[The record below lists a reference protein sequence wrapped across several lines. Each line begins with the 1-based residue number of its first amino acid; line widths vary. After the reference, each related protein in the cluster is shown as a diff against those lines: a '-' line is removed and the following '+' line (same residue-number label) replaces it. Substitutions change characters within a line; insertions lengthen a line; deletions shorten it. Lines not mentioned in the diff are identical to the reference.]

1 MTLNDALNEFLLQKR
16 LAGLLE
22 TSLHAYEMM
31 VGIMIHY
38 IGDIELS
45 KLTYEQVNA
54 YILHLFEQ
62 NLSRSTLASYI
73 RNARIFLRF
82 VQVEY
87 GLSFNPA
94 KIKVPKSPKKI
105 VHIYTD
111 KEIQQLFSTIKT
123 SIPWMTARNC
133 AIIALMLDSGLRQ
146 AEVCTLQKRNINPER
161 MTIKV
166 MGKGAKERLVPLGHL
181 TKNLLKEYIEICPY
195 KSDYVFVDK
204 RGLPLSG
211 NAIRLFVSKLQ
222 RKLPFDLS
230 SHKLRHNFATNY
242 CLDHLQKDGNS
253 CIYDLSILMGHE
265 SIDTTKRYEHF
276 AHEIIASQKNI
287 SHLDRIFDKK

>member
-1 MTLNDALNEFLLQKR
+1 MTLKDALKEFLLQKK

-22 TSLHAYEMM
+22 TSLKAYKVMIM
-31 VGIMIHY
+31 LMIDYVGNVEIN
-38 IGDIELS
+38 

-62 NLSRSTLASYI
+62 NISRSTIASYI

-82 VQVEY
+82 VQIEY
-87 GLSFNPA
+87 GLSFDPR

-105 VHIYTD
+105 VKIYAD
-111 KEIQQLFSTIKT
+111 GEIRKIFDGVKT
-123 SIPWMTARNC
+123 SIPWITARNRV
-133 AIIALMLDSGLRQ
+133 IIALMLDSGLRQ
-146 AEVCTLQKRNINPER
+146 AEVCTLQKKDINAER

-166 MGKGAKERLVPLGHL
+166 FGKGEKERLVPLGHL
-181 TKNLLKEYIEICPY
+181 TKNLLEEYVEICPY
-195 KSDYVFVDK
+195 KSDYVFIDK
-204 RGLPLSG
+204 SGFPLSG
-211 NAIRLFVSKLQ
+211 NAIRLFVSRLQ
-222 RKLPFDLS
+222 RKLPFELS

-242 CLDHLQKDGNS
+242 CLDHLEKDGNS

-265 SIDTTKRYEHF
+265 SIDTTRRYEHF

-287 SHLDRIFDKK
+287 SHLDKIFDKE